1 MAFRS
6 PAAIAALAVIVAAV
20 LFWSSCFPSGLS
32 DAERVW
38 CADHTATVVAAADA
52 LNIGPEPKG
61 SVDGPGTL
69 AQWSYRKASLDR
81 DWVRACRAAYDAR

>member
-1 MAFRS
+1 MPLRG
-6 PAAIAALAVIVAAV
+6 PLTIAALLAMALV
-20 LFWSSCFPSGLS
+20 LGSCFPSGLS

-38 CADHTATVVAAADA
+38 CDDRAATVIAAADA

-61 SVDGPGTL
+61 DVDSPETL

-81 DWVRACRAAYDAR
+81 DWVRACRAAYEAR